1 MKASGMSRQKGQK
14 GDNLPCVINQNIAV
28 KHGRPKQG
36 EERIEPLSC
45 IEWQASG
52 MDLVEMLEGLP
63 TACDP
68 GTIIK

>member
-1 MKASGMSRQKGQK
+1 MGVLNK
-14 GDNLPCVINQNIAV
+14 
-28 KHGRPKQG
+28 G

-45 IEWQASG
+45 IERQASG